1 VATDLH
7 SRESV
12 LFVTAP
18 TPDPR
23 AALVLNTWLDTDRLI
38 GFVQPTLWSDYGM
51 DTARCALDA
60 AYSALLGAQGL
71 ADLTVANRLQ
81 RAVMAANDAVID
93 ANHSR
98 YGNDIERRV
107 GVGMALCLRSGRT
120 ATMALVPPMQAL
132 LFQGSAPTWFPR
144 RESWTGDD
152 RGLSGTPLGW
162 SADPAPT
169 LVSTIVEH
177 ADEIVLTSTH
187 VAASLA
193 HSDELPTSAGALCDR
208 IATMADGADPVELV
222 ALSTRF
228 EPGSLT
234 GSIRATTQHVL
245 SLVDHRARAVWTALR
260 APA

>member
-1 VATDLH
+1 VATDFQ
-7 SRESV
+7 SRDSV
-12 LFVTAP
+12 LVVTAP

-23 AALVLNTWLDTDRLI
+23 AALILNTWLDTDRLI
-38 GFVQPTLWSDYGM
+38 GFVQPTLWSEYGM

-60 AYSALLGAQGL
+60 AYSALLGAQCL

-120 ATMALVPPMQAL
+120 ATMALVPPVQAL
-132 LFQGSAPTWFPR
+132 LFQGSAPTWYPR

-152 RGLSGTPLGW
+152 RGLRGTPLGW
-162 SADPAPT
+162 SADPAST
-169 LVSTIVEH
+169 LVSTVVEH
-177 ADEIVLTSTH
+177 TDEIVLTSTH

-193 HSDELPTSAGALCDR
+193 HSHDLPPSAGAVCDR
-208 IATMADGADPVELV
+208 IATMADGTDPVELV

-228 EPGSLT
+228 EPASLT

-245 SLVDHRARAVWTALR
+245 TLVDHRARAVWTALR

>member
-1 VATDLH
+1 VAIDLH
-7 SRESV
+7 SRDSV
-12 LFVTAP
+12 LVITAA

-23 AALVLNTWLDTDRLI
+23 AALVLNTWLDADRLI

-60 AYSALLGAQGL
+60 AYSALLGAQCL
-71 ADLTVANRLQ
+71 ADLTVANRLE

-93 ANHSR
+93 ANQSR
-98 YGNDIERRV
+98 CGNEIERRV

-120 ATMALVPPMQAL
+120 ATMALVPPVQAL

-162 SADPAPT
+162 SADPSPT
-169 LVSTIVEH
+169 LVSTVVEH

-193 HSDELPTSAGALCDR
+193 QSDDLPASAGALCDR
-208 IATMADGADPVELV
+208 IATIAGGTDPVEVV

-228 EPGSLT
+228 EPASLT
-234 GSIRATTQHVL
+234 GSIRATTHHVL
-245 SLVDHRARAVWTALR
+245 TAVDHRARAVWTALR

>member
-1 VATDLH
+1 VATDLQ

-12 LFVTAP
+12 LVVTAP

-23 AALVLNTWLDTDRLI
+23 AALILNSYLDTDRLI
-38 GFVQPTLWSDYGM
+38 GFVQPTLWSEYGM

-60 AYSALLGAQGL
+60 AYSALLGAQSL

-81 RAVMAANDAVID
+81 RAVTAANDAVID

-120 ATMALVPPMQAL
+120 ATIALIPPVQAL
-132 LFQGSAPTWFPR
+132 LFQGGGPTWFPR

-169 LVSTIVEH
+169 LVATVVEH

-187 VAASLA
+187 VAATLA
-193 HSDELPTSAGALCDR
+193 HSGDLPTSAGAVCDR
-208 IATMADGADPVELV
+208 IATMADGTDPVELV

-228 EPGSLT
+228 EPTSLT
-234 GSIRATTQHVL
+234 GSLRATTQHVL
-245 SLVDHRARAVWTALR
+245 NLVDHRARAVWTALR